1 MSLRAFHI
9 VFVTICTLL
18 SAFLVA
24 WAFWFSPEPS
34 GLATGL
40 GIVGIAG
47 LLLIPVYGIYISRKA
62 SKLHL

>member
-18 SAFLVA
+18 CAFLA
-24 WAFWFSPEPS
+24 IWAFVLSPENEGMS
-34 GLATGL
+34 TGL
-40 GIVGIAG
+40 GVTGIVG
-47 LLLIPVYGIYISRKA
+47 LLLMPFYGVYFIRKA